1 MEHKF
6 YNAGFTRYQNVHFLF
21 VGGDHLIVTDISM
34 SYASLVLVNGF
45 ESAIVD
51 VSTLSCCKNL
61 VMARLPFFDVF
72 DGNVD
77 SFAIILGL
85 VTLVWLFNFLVF
97 SIDSFAFNVATSA
110 FDVDSFT
117 FVVDASALVVDSFP
131 FAVDFFLGLTGM
143 EQNSFLLVG
152 LHILQFRYTDL
163 D

>member
-6 YNAGFTRYQNVHFLF
+6 YNAGFTRFQNVHFLF

-85 VTLVWLFNFLVF
+85 VNLVWLFNFLVF